1 MGQKANENLVVNQGG
16 KAPQTKIHQGRNK
29 GRSKQKEAR
38 IWGFATMLRFKNKQ
52 KKKKGKGG
60 RERACRLHLYFS
72 THLQNRRLQIYMKTF
87 LKSLQQIPK
96 IMLHN

>member
-38 IWGFATMLRFKNKQ
+38 IWGFATMLRFKNK
-52 KKKKGKGG
+52 
-60 RERACRLHLYFS
+60 
-72 THLQNRRLQIYMKTF
+72 
-87 LKSLQQIPK
+87 
-96 IMLHN
+96 

>member
-72 THLQNRRLQIYMKTF
+72 NLHT
-87 LKSLQQIPK
+87 SLEQKVTNLYANFPK
-96 IMLHN
+96 ITAANP